1 MEEYPKTLAELE
13 SQFSTDQNCIEYLA
27 RLRWPNGFECSK
39 CGSEKF
45 WLRKRGLWKCADCR
59 RETSV
64 KAGTIFQGS
73 RLSLTAWFRI
83 IWWVVSQKNGASAKG
98 LQRVLGFGSYET
110 AWTSLQ
116 KLRRIMVRP
125 GRDQLH
131 GTVEVDEIFIG
142 GKKSGKR
149 GRGAEGKALVV
160 IAAEKDGKRIG
171 RIRLKR
177 VVDASGESLE
187 PSVQQAI
194 ETGSTVHTDGWKG
207 YNGLKLLDYIHEII
221 RKDASIGENL
231 LPCCNRVAALIKRW
245 ILGTHQGSISQK
257 HLDYYLDEFTFRF
270 NRRTSRYRG
279 KLFYRLIQQA
289 VAIKPVP
296 YASLIK
302 PAKKH
307 NI

>member
-1 MEEYPKTLAELE
+1 MEEYPKTLEE
-13 SQFSTDQNCIEYLA
+13 FENQFSTDQNCIEYLA
-27 RLRWPNGFECSK
+27 RLRWPNGFKCSE

-45 WLRKRGLWKCADCR
+45 WLRKRGLWKCAGCR
-59 RETSV
+59 HETSI
-64 KAGTIFQGS
+64 KSGTIFQGS
-73 RLSLTAWFRI
+73 RLSLTVWFRV

-98 LQRVLGFGSYET
+98 LQQVLGFGSYET

-116 KLRRIMVRP
+116 KLRRVMVRP

-131 GTVEVDEIFIG
+131 GMVEVDEIFIG
-142 GKKSGKR
+142 VKKSGKR

-177 VVDASGESLE
+177 IADASGESLE
-187 PSVQQAI
+187 PSVQQAV
-194 ETGSTVHTDGWKG
+194 ETGSTIHTDGWKG
-207 YNGLKLLDYIHEII
+207 YNGVKSLGYTHEII

-270 NRRTSRYRG
+270 NRRTSRNRG

-289 VAIKPVP
+289 VVIKPVP

-302 PAKKH
+302 PGKH
-307 NI
+307 NM